1 MTNFSLVVCPLI
13 VERPCV
19 TKCPECRDLPL
30 SKILGVEPVLSILS
44 SVILTNLDSCK
55 YATQEGTTTQWFRNP
70 ANVVHDSCCSVWHWC
85 RLEVEQPLTE
95 TRHCYRN
102 KREDGGEDNRGGGE
116 NQLK

>member
-55 YATQEGTTTQWFRNP
+55 
-70 ANVVHDSCCSVWHWC
+70 
-85 RLEVEQPLTE
+85 
-95 TRHCYRN
+95 
-102 KREDGGEDNRGGGE
+102 
-116 NQLK
+116 